1 MMRTVFAPA
10 IVLLNR
16 LGYRGKFSLMGI
28 LALVASAVLV
38 WHLYQSLH
46 RVIDS
51 SRLELAGVQVIK
63 PLTRAVQHLQVHRGL
78 SSGVL
83 SGNEEMKERRAARQ
97 GEVSAA
103 LRAVGESLSPG
114 LAASDSWKKIL
125 ADWASIE
132 KDGLDLIQRENFLAH
147 NRLIDDLLAL
157 HSTVADA
164 YALTNDPDIDVA
176 YLIDTAV
183 ERSPQ
188 AIERMGQ
195 LRALGSGVLTRKQP
209 LVLSQQVEFTVLL
222 AELNVAVSALRR
234 NAEKTVQHHPA
245 LKSSLLASVADI
257 GDAAAK
263 VTALVNQ
270 DILSGT
276 FATAPGDY
284 FALTT
289 ASVEKAYKEMFET
302 VLPTLERLLQE
313 RIDRAEG
320 KLALSI
326 AVSVLILLL
335 YAYVSVALYLAII
348 GSIERL
354 AANARTIATGDLG
367 VHVDLGTHDELEL
380 VGDSLNDMVAAFRVL
395 LQKVHRGA
403 REVLE
408 ATRKL
413 AASATEI
420 KGSSERQSQAAVAM
434 ASAIEE
440 MRVGIEQLSTDS
452 RDADRMASLAG
463 ALSAEGGRAVGD
475 VVREIER
482 IAEVVKQSAA
492 IVSELG
498 GRSERI
504 SAIVS
509 VIKEIA
515 DQTNLLALNAA
526 IEAARAGESG
536 RGFAVVAD
544 EVRKLAERT
553 ARSTQEISEM
563 IAAIQS
569 GTQDAVASMKL
580 GVSRV
585 ADGVTLA
592 TRAGESISEIGGN
605 AAQVVSKVASISHA
619 LHEQSTASS
628 DIARNVDSVAR
639 MAEANNA
646 AVAGNAATAEQLA
659 QLSASLE
666 SEVSRFR
673 LG

>member
-1 MMRTVFAPA
+1 MRYVFAPA

-16 LGYRGKFSLMGI
+16 LGYRGKFALMGV

-38 WHLYQSLH
+38 WNLYHSLH

-78 SSGVL
+78 SSGLL

-103 LRAVGESLSPG
+103 LKAVGESLSPE
-114 LAASDSWKKIL
+114 LAASDPWQKIL

-147 NRLIDDLLAL
+147 NRLIDDLLSL
-157 HSTVADA
+157 HGTVADA

-183 ERSPQ
+183 DRSPQ

-209 LVLSQQVEFTVLL
+209 LVLLQQVEFTVLL
-222 AELNVAVSALRR
+222 AELNVAVNALRR
-234 NAEKTVQHHPA
+234 NAERTAQYHPA

-257 GDAAAK
+257 GDAAAR

-289 ASVEKAYKEMFET
+289 ASLEKAYKEMFET
-302 VLPTLERLLQE
+302 LLPTLERLLQE

-335 YAYVSVALYLAII
+335 YAYVSVALYLATI

-367 VHVDLGTHDELEL
+367 VRVDLGTRDELKR
-380 VGDSLNDMVAAFRVL
+380 VGDSLNDMLAAFRSVL
-395 LQKVHRGA
+395 QNVHRGA

-408 ATRKL
+408 ATRKV
-413 AASATEI
+413 AASAKEI
-420 KGSSERQSQAAVAM
+420 KGGSERQTEAAAAM
-434 ASAIEE
+434 ATAIEE
-440 MRVGIEQLSTDS
+440 MRACIAHLSADS
-452 RDADRMASLAG
+452 RDADRIASRAG
-463 ALSAEGGRAVGD
+463 ELSAEGGRAVGD

-482 IAEVVKQSAA
+482 IAAVVQQSAA
-492 IVSELG
+492 IVGELG

-504 SAIVS
+504 SAIVG

-563 IAAIQS
+563 ITAIQS
-569 GTQDAVASMKL
+569 GTQDAVASMRL

-585 ADGVTLA
+585 AEGVTLA
-592 TRAGESISEIGGN
+592 TRAGEAINEIGGN
-605 AAQVVSKVASISHA
+605 AAQVVSKVAGISQA
-619 LHEQSTASS
+619 LHEQNAASS

-639 MAEANNA
+639 MAQANNS

-666 SEVSRFR
+666 GEVSRFR

>member
-1 MMRTVFAPA
+1 MRTVFAPA

-38 WHLYQSLH
+38 WNLYQSLH

-103 LRAVGESLSPG
+103 LRAVGEGLSPG

-209 LVLSQQVEFTVLL
+209 LVLLQQVEFTVLL
-222 AELNVAVSALRR
+222 AELNVAVNALRR
-234 NAEKTVQHHPA
+234 NAEKTAQYHPA
-245 LKSSLLASVADI
+245 LKSSLLASVGDI

-289 ASVEKAYKEMFET
+289 ASLEKAYKEMFET